1 VPQKLDAAVLRAL
14 DKSPERRYPT
24 AGAFIAALANGTH
37 RVRVIGRRVAVI
49 PFVHACGRPVV
60 DPFSDG
66 VGEEVAVRLSEFE
79 GVVIAPNVSGDP
91 DAVSGHMTRVA
102 RRAGADLVLMGDV
115 RRSEDGN
122 SLLISARLFDGRTG
136 RRIWSGASA
145 SRQRDD
151 LGSTMSPACE
161 IARAV
166 ANALGVSRLADRIE
180 YSSAKASLGS
190 SNGYRAAADDRSA
203 TR

>member
-1 VPQKLDAAVLRAL
+1 M
-14 DKSPERRYPT
+14 
-24 AGAFIAALANGTH
+24 
-37 RVRVIGRRVAVI
+37 
-49 PFVHACGRPVV
+49 
-60 DPFSDG
+60 
-66 VGEEVAVRLSEFE
+66 RLSEFE

-151 LGSTMSPACE
+151 LGTTMSPACE

-166 ANALGVSRLADRIE
+166 ANALGICRLADRIE
-180 YSSAKASLGS
+180 HSTAKASFGS
-190 SNGYRAAADDRSA
+190 SNGYRAATDDRSA